1 MFQASILDITSRKIL
16 EQFINITLQIKCVIF
31 KSKPFYSVVFYG
43 IKFTLSF
50 DLVSISRVV
59 GSKLFL

>member
-1 MFQASILDITSRKIL
+1 MFQASILDIASRKIL

-50 DLVSISRVV
+50 ELLY
-59 GSKLFL
+59 LFS